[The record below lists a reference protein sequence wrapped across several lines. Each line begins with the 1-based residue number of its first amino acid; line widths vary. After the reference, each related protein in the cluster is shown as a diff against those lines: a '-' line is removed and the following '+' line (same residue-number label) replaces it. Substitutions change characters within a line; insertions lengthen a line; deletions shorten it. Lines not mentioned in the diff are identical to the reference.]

1 MYIAASKSGISNLK
15 CVLIW
20 LFLAS
25 FSAGALAAPQTRP
38 QKPALIRDTDTAE
51 GKEEAK
57 VETEKAYDPLMAEK
71 ALKIGD
77 FYYKKKNYGAAIER
91 YIEALQYQPNRID
104 TFEALGRTYEKM
116 GDRVKAAAV
125 YKDFI
130 SKNPES
136 PKIPEF
142 RARLAKL
149 EKKS

>member
-1 MYIAASKSGISNLK
+1 MYGAALESGISSLK
-15 CVLIW
+15 WVLLW
-20 LFLAS
+20 LLLAS
-25 FSAGALAAPQTRP
+25 CCPGVLAAPQGRP

-57 VETEKAYDPLMAEK
+57 VETAKAYDPLMAEK

-77 FYYKKKNYGAAIER
+77 FYYKKKNYAAAIER

-104 TFEALGRTYEKM
+104 TFEALGKTYEKM
-116 GDRVKAAAV
+116 GDRVKAVAV